1 MDEADEP
8 CEKLCSYCGS
18 FRIAMKATVIEATR
32 EPMALIG
39 IAAGTCYGKPW
50 PSHDRVRRCIA
61 NGHTSVLEHASATFR
76 IEGVSRACLAQL
88 TRHRI
93 ASYSVE
99 SQRYREVGRGD
110 WYVTPP
116 ALEGDELEA
125 YRAAMEAAMAAY
137 EDALAHGV
145 RKEDARYLLP
155 MATRTTLVMT
165 INARSLQ
172 NFLSLRLA
180 PAAQWEIRGLAAM
193 MDGALK
199 AQDDEW
205 RELLEMMEE
214 ARADD

>member
-1 MDEADEP
+1 MMEV
-8 CEKLCSYCGS
+8 
-18 FRIAMKATVIEATR
+18 TVIEATR
-32 EPMALIG
+32 EPMTLIG
-39 IAAGTCYGKPW
+39 IAAGTCYGRPW
-50 PSHDRVRRCIA
+50 PSHDRVRRCVA

-76 IEGVSRACLAQL
+76 IEGISRSCLAQL

-116 ALEGDELEA
+116 SLEGDELGA
-125 YRAAMEAAMAAY
+125 YRAAMESAMVAY
-137 EDALAHGV
+137 EDALAHGM

-172 NFLSLRLA
+172 NFLSLRLDR
-180 PAAQWEIRGLAAM
+180 AAQWEIRGLAAEM
-193 MDGALK
+193 EKELASRDEEWAALLGCM
-199 AQDDEW
+199 
-205 RELLEMMEE
+205 RE
-214 ARADD
+214 ARASD

>member
-1 MDEADEP
+1 MDV
-8 CEKLCSYCGS
+8 
-18 FRIAMKATVIEATR
+18 TVIEATR
-32 EPMALIG
+32 EPMTLIG
-39 IAAGTCYGKPW
+39 IAAGTCYGRPW
-50 PSHDRVRRCIA
+50 PSDDRVRHCVA

-76 IEGVSRACLAQL
+76 IEGISRACLTQL
-88 TRHRI
+88 ARHRI

-116 ALEGDELEA
+116 ALEGDELDA
-125 YRAAMEAAMAAY
+125 YRAAMEATMVAY

-180 PAAQWEIRGLAAM
+180 PSAQWEIRELAAEM
-193 MDGALK
+193 EKELAARDEEWAALLGCM
-199 AQDDEW
+199 
-205 RELLEMMEE
+205 RE
-214 ARADD
+214 ARASD